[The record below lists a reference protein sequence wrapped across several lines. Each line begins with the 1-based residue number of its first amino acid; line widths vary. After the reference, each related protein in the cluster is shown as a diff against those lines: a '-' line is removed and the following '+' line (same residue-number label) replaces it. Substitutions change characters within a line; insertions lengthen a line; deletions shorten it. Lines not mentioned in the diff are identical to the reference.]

1 MDLLNI
7 ESHKHTVELLNNM
20 FASSLIPTINKPT
33 RITHST
39 ATLID
44 NIYVK
49 FYDFHTTVKSAIQM
63 TDIYNH
69 LPIFCFISYNKPYSR
84 TNQKPLIF
92 EKEIQMITL

>member
-49 FYDFHTTVKSAIQM
+49 FNYFHTKVKSAIPM
-63 TDIYNH
+63 TDISDH
-69 LPIFCFISYNKPYSR
+69 LPAFCFISYNKPYIR
-84 TNQKPLIF
+84 TNQKPLTF
-92 EKEIQMITL
+92 EKK